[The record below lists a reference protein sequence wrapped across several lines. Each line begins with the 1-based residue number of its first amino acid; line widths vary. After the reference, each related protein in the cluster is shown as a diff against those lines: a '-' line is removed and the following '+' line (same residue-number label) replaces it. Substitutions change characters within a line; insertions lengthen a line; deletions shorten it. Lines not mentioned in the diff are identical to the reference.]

1 MSWALAIAVLA
12 LLVFVHELGHFVAAR
27 AQGIRVDR
35 FSIGFGPVLWKY
47 QGAETEYAIR
57 AFPLGGYVG
66 FPDDDPEGHIPLH
79 DPDLMRNRPILDR
92 AIVIGAG
99 VFANFLFAYLCL
111 CLMVVTVGAGT
122 VDSPGVRITQ
132 ILSPTAP
139 AMVAGLHT
147 QDVVLSARYGDK
159 VVDFGRSPT
168 VLEDFRQFIS
178 QHPEQTIELTVQ
190 RDQRLITIPVTP
202 ANEGGVGKI
211 GVALDFAAHPYR
223 HPVRDWSALAVA
235 AQEFEQ
241 LASITLQGLHQ
252 LITDFQNA
260 AGQLSGPVA
269 IVAIGSELVKSDMA
283 SLFDFTAVVSINLAF
298 INLLPL
304 PALDGGQL
312 LFLLIEA
319 LRGGKP
325 VPARWQEGVMQG
337 GLFLL
342 LGLGALMIVKDSY
355 NLFWQ
360 NLL

>member
-12 LLVFVHELGHFVAAR
+12 FLVFVHELGHFVAAR
-27 AQGIRVDR
+27 AQGIHVNR

-47 QGAETEYAIR
+47 QGAQTEYAIR

-66 FPDDDPEGHIPLH
+66 FPDDDPEADISPD
-79 DPDLMRNRPILDR
+79 DPDLMSNRPILDR
-92 AIVIGAG
+92 AIVISAG
-99 VFANFLFAYLCL
+99 VFANFLVAYLCL
-111 CLMVVTVGAGT
+111 WLMVVSVGVGT
-122 VDSPGVRITQ
+122 VDTPGVQITK

-139 AMVAGLHT
+139 AVLAGV
-147 QDVVLSARYGDK
+147 QPRDVVLSARYGEQ
-159 VVDFGRSPT
+159 VLNFGRSMT
-168 VLEDFRQFIS
+168 VLEEFRQFIS
-178 QHPEQTIELTVQ
+178 QHPQQTIELTIQ
-190 RDQRLITIPVTP
+190 RGQQVLTVPVTP
-202 ANEGGVGKI
+202 KDEGGVGKI
-211 GVALDFAAHPYR
+211 GVALDFTARPYR
-223 HPVRDWSALAVA
+223 RPVRDWSSFAVA
-235 AQEFEQ
+235 AQEFER
-241 LASITLQGLHQ
+241 LASVTLQGLQQ
-252 LITDFQNA
+252 LVTDFQNT

-269 IVAIGSELVKSDMA
+269 IVAIGSELVKADMA
-283 SLFDFTAVVSINLAF
+283 SLFDFTAVISINLAF

-312 LFLLIEA
+312 VFLLIEG

-337 GLFLL
+337 GLALL